1 METSFTIID
10 HFSKKSPNFHLRLLN
25 EAADAI
31 KDQLP
36 GLSSDPVEDLYLI
49 KSGLGSIPICPI
61 CSSDRKFIN
70 YKRGYQNTCH
80 ELKCIN
86 AYAQTKREAAF
97 MEKYGV
103 KNPKQVPEINEKI
116 KVTNQQ
122 RYGSENAFASDIIKD
137 RIKDTLIERYGTD
150 NPMKNV
156 EVVQKVKNTNL
167 DRYGVDNTYQLPKV
181 LDKIKERYGD
191 DFGWGSNYFIEKSKE
206 TCKKNHDV
214 EFYLMKPEAHERGTR
229 KMNDLYGGRGL
240 GSDVIK
246 EKIEDSLEAQ
256 YGVRHPMGSDEIR
269 KRLED
274 TCMKRYGGTN
284 VMHSAEIVDRVMTNA
299 MKLKEAVL
307 PSGKTVKVQGYE
319 PLAIKWLLD
328 NGYDENDLVLENKSI
343 ESAIGRITYQN
354 AKGSTS
360 RYYPDIYIPA
370 DNLIIEVKSEY
381 TMKQN
386 MSINLKKRDACL
398 KLGLDFRF
406 MVISNTGKRFDIEW
420 L

>member
-1 METSFTIID
+1 METPLTIID

-36 GLSSDPVEDLYLI
+36 GLSTDPAEDLYLI

-97 MEKYGV
+97 MKKYGV

-116 KVTNQQ
+116 KATNQQ
-122 RYGSENAFASDIIKD
+122 RYGSENVFASDIIKD
-137 RIKDTLIERYGTD
+137 RIKNTLIERYGTD

-181 LDKIKERYGD
+181 LDKIKEKYGD

-214 EFYLMKPEAHERGTR
+214 EFYLMKPAAHERGTQ

-246 EKIEDSLEAQ
+246 EKMEDSLEAQ
-256 YGVRHPMGSDEIR
+256 YGVRHPMDSDEIR
-269 KRLED
+269 KRLKD
-274 TCMKRYGGTN
+274 TCMKKYGGTN
-284 VMHSAEIVDRVMTNA
+284 VMHSAEIVDRAMTNA

-307 PSGKTVKVQGYE
+307 PSGKIVKVQGYE
-319 PLAIKWLLD
+319 PLAIKWLLE
-328 NGYDENDLVLENKSI
+328 NGYDEDDLVLENKSI
-343 ESAIGRITYQN
+343 EAAVGRITYQN

-386 MSINLKKRDACL
+386 KSVNLKKRDACL

-406 MVISNTGKRFDIEW
+406 MVISNTGKSFDIEW